1 VSRVARF
8 EAFAGFPVRLADT
21 ALAVDPR
28 LVPAGEWGPREVVR
42 HLIAVES
49 EVWASRFAQVSRSD
63 DPHWGWTEPGLAA
76 DLVGEPL
83 TAVLS
88 AFADARA
95 ATAATIAT
103 LDEAG
108 WGRSGTHAT
117 YGRLDVEGLLRV
129 AIEHDESH
137 LGGLGAQRTE

>member
-1 VSRVARF
+1 MNRAALVVAF
-8 EAFAGFPVRLADT
+8 SGFPGRLADAAT
-21 ALAVDPR
+21 AAEQRP
-28 LVPAGEWGPREVVR
+28 VPAGEWGPREVVR

-49 EVWASRFAQVSRSD
+49 EVWAFRFAQVARSD

-76 DLVGEPL
+76 DLVDQPL
-83 TAVLS
+83 SAVLL

-95 ATAATIAT
+95 ATATTIAT
-103 LDEAG
+103 LDDGG
-108 WGRSGTHAT
+108 WARSGTHAT

-137 LGGLGAQRTE
+137 LHGLGAQRTE